1 MKSLTKT
8 SFTNCEGKKSLL
20 SIICIICKSFLIFH
34 VSRVNNPRTC
44 CIFTTK
50 VFPILLYP
58 CITRRNRSNG
68 TKTINEL
75 QRCLWSTLFSTWF
88 VSSSSF
94 FFFHPPNYRS
104 LESSAGRENI
114 HETRFLLVEN
124 DVATMEPRKHSRY
137 SKRGDKLIRIKVT
150 RPRGKRQRGFGWST
164 RNDRPVQRIRPLL
177 ARDLR

>member
-1 MKSLTKT
+1 MKKFLFEREFFILRFKIFQVYVYIYSLINFVVKSLTKT

-104 LESSAGRENI
+104 LKARLDARTY
-114 HETRFLLVEN
+114 TRHGFFSWK
-124 DVATMEPRKHSRY
+124 TM
-137 SKRGDKLIRIKVT
+137 
-150 RPRGKRQRGFGWST
+150 
-164 RNDRPVQRIRPLL
+164 
-177 ARDLR
+177 